1 MPAWETRG
9 GVLGPQGWVFPCV
22 GLCWVWNSSGSLTL
36 PPLSLLGAGSPSAFP
51 SGKFCPALSLQQHN
65 HGGRGLSLSSPVS
78 PPPPHNPA
86 PRGEPAPPP
95 PRPAPLV
102 PAQPVDAPTCC
113 LQGLPDAPTWGVS
126 ASPSTSGLTLDAK
139 PRALPPRTPLHLEG
153 CGPALWVRARLR
165 ACPCVGT
172 HVAPRGN
179 SGCGLLCCDDCR
191 GQVGAGRGP
200 GQPQGWP
207 CPVTHPRWECEWG
220 PPLPLLSV
228 PVQPPVPPVPGA

>member
-95 PRPAPLV
+95 PPPGSSGPSPTCGRPDLLPSGSPGRAHVGGVCLTFYLRSDSRCQTPCPAPPHPPPPGRLWARV
-102 PAQPVDAPTCC
+102 VGARASSR
-113 LQGLPDAPTWGVS
+113 VS
-126 ASPSTSGLTLDAK
+126 LRWDP
-139 PRALPPRTPLHLEG
+139 
-153 CGPALWVRARLR
+153 CGPQR
-165 ACPCVGT
+165 
-172 HVAPRGN
+172 
-179 SGCGLLCCDDCR
+179 
-191 GQVGAGRGP
+191 
-200 GQPQGWP
+200 
-207 CPVTHPRWECEWG
+207 
-220 PPLPLLSV
+220 
-228 PVQPPVPPVPGA
+228 